1 MKKFKLYFLLILIL
15 SVSLSAQDKR
25 HTKGAENGYSWLE
38 MEPRVIHYSTS
49 KETYLA
55 SILERFRL
63 TEETYPE
70 ISSFS
75 CREDIKRL
83 SAQTGSGEILLQDV
97 VDEIDKFYSKK
108 ENLVIPII
116 FAYCYTI
123 KEFTG
128 ASKKELN
135 DYRDRVLNFC
145 RDDSKDP
152 VSPE

>member
-1 MKKFKLYFLLILIL
+1 MIRFALYFLLSLIL

-25 HTKGAENGYSWLE
+25 YTKGAENGYSWLE

-70 ISSFS
+70 ISSLS

-83 SAQTGSGEILLQDV
+83 SSQTKSGEILLQDV

-123 KEFTG
+123 KDFAG
-128 ASKKELN
+128 DSKKELI
-135 DYRDRVLNFC
+135 DYRDRVLNF
-145 RDDSKDP
+145 
-152 VSPE
+152 